1 MNVNIITF
9 RAVEKRNSIINPH
22 FLNKKLNIKD
32 IDYLKFQYFQDVEDG
47 VVSYYMVSLIQ

>member
-1 MNVNIITF
+1 MNVNTITF

-32 IDYLKFQYFQDVEDG
+32 IALDKILVKTLEVHKYFRVKG
-47 VVSYYMVSLIQ
+47 SP